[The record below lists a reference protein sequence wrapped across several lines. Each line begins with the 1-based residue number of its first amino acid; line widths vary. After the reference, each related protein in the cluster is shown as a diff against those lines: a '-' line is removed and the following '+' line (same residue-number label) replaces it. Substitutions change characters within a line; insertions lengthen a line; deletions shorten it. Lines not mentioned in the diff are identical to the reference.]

1 MSFARKSSRYC
12 WTHAV
17 AGLLGPACVL
27 LALKQVCLAQSGITV
42 EGPFT
47 VFRTG
52 TNETLLTLSLPFSAP
67 PTNSLSLL
75 RFEIGF
81 ATSEPDV
88 PDTFFDSFSVTL
100 QRNDQSAS
108 ALLLT
113 ADRTGVQWAP
123 SNPGG
128 LTLNPTDVQHTDAPF
143 PNLTPALALKF
154 AYSVTFA
161 IPALL
166 TGSPLTLFFDLF
178 DNLNTSASLAY
189 VQGVRIESVVAGVK
203 LHSAPLVG
211 GPYGEETGA
220 LLNETNRIFTL
231 NRPAGNRFFR
241 VFADRPTKVVGIRAV
256 GNQVVLEYQFVQ
268 LGLRSSPAVTG
279 PYTEES
285 TAALNETDRTFTVS
299 QPTGNRFY
307 RVFSDAPTRL
317 KSPRASGNQL
327 VLEYEFNP

>member
-1 MSFARKSSRYC
+1 MP
-12 WTHAV
+12 
-17 AGLLGPACVL
+17 LL
-27 LALKQVCLAQSGITV
+27 LASVVFRADGGITN

-52 TNETLLTLSLPFSAP
+52 TNETLLTLSVPLSAP
-67 PTNSLSLL
+67 PTNSPSLL

-81 ATSEPDV
+81 ATAEPDV

-100 QRNDQSAS
+100 QNANPSAT

-113 ADRTGVQWAP
+113 VDRAGIQWAP

-128 LTLNPTDVQHTDAPF
+128 LTLDPANVQRAAATF
-143 PNLTPALALKF
+143 PDLNPALALKF

-161 IPALL
+161 LPALL

-178 DNLNTSASLAY
+178 DNLNAAASLAY
-189 VQGVRIESVVAGVK
+189 VQGVRLETVVPAVK
-203 LHSAPLVG
+203 LHSATLIG
-211 GPYGEETGA
+211 GPYAEETGA
-220 LLNETNRIFTL
+220 LLNETNRIFTV
-231 NRPAGNRFFR
+231 NKPGGDRFFR
-241 VFADRPTKVVGIRAV
+241 VIADRQTRIVGIRVV
-256 GNQVVLEYQFVQ
+256 GNQVLLEYQLVQ

-279 PYTEES
+279 PFTVES
-285 TAALNETDRTFTVS
+285 TAAPNETNRTFTVS
-299 QPTGNRFY
+299 PPTGNRFY
-307 RVFSDAPTRL
+307 RVFSDVPTRL